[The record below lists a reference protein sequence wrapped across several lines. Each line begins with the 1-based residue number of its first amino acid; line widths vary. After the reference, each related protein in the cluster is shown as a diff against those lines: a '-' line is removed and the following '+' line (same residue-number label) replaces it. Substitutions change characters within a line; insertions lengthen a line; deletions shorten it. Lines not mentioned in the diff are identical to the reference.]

1 MFKFLGNRVVLTAS
15 QVDQVARQPV
25 QRLLP
30 APRSE
35 ENQLK
40 DFHEGLRKLN
50 AAIQRGSKTRAQ
62 LNDFQNQGSWDS
74 FWGGL
79 SGRNDKDLAKLLTEF
94 GASLEVTQSV
104 VQLVTQV
111 HTVNN
116 NVLRGFNDALVREIK
131 RLQED
136 THTLDGNQ
144 HGALVVL
151 YEFKH
156 QIDELLALAEGY
168 EYCRDAVNQ
177 LASAQNKHE
186 TELQALSLAFSNG
199 TRKQEQLNEE
209 SSRQL
214 TQQEEVQRTQRKL
227 VEQVTKLL
235 GGEIQARERLSISTA
250 GSLKEVSDANEA
262 LAQRLERV
270 ESKMDELLKN
280 QQQTHARIEQ
290 LEAQL
295 LAKPG
300 WLRQQA
306 VALVAVVFSSAA
318 LASMFAF

>member
-1 MFKFLGNRVVLTAS
+1 MFNFLGGRVVLTVSPA
-15 QVDQVARQPV
+15 DEVALQPV
-25 QRLLP
+25 QQLLP

-50 AAIQRGSKTRAQ
+50 AAIQRGSKTRAL
-62 LNDFQNQGSWDS
+62 LNDFQSQGSWDS

-79 SGRNDKDLAKLLTEF
+79 SGRNDKDLAKLLSEF

-116 NVLRGFNDALVREIK
+116 NVLRGFNDALVREIE
-131 RLQED
+131 RLQAD
-136 THTLDGNQ
+136 TQTLEGNQ
-144 HGALVVL
+144 NGALVVL

-156 QIDELLALAEGY
+156 QIDELLALADGY
-168 EYCRDAVNQ
+168 EYCRHAVNQ
-177 LASAQNKHE
+177 LATSQNNHE

-199 TRKQEQLNEE
+199 TRKQEQLNAE

-214 TQQEEVQRTQRKL
+214 AQQGEVQRTQQKQ
-227 VEQVTKLL
+227 VERVTKLL
-235 GGEIQARERLSISTA
+235 GSEIQARERLSISTR
-250 GSLKEVSDANEA
+250 GSLKEVSDASES

-270 ESKMDELLKN
+270 ESQMGELLEN
-280 QQQTHARIEQ
+280 QQQTQARIEQ

-306 VALVAVVFSSAA
+306 LALVAVVFSGAA

>member
-1 MFKFLGNRVVLTAS
+1 MFNFLGGRVVL
-15 QVDQVARQPV
+15 VDEVVLHPV
-25 QRLLP
+25 QQLLP

-40 DFHEGLRKLN
+40 DFHEGLQKLN
-50 AAIQRGSKTRAQ
+50 AAIQRGSKTREQ

-79 SGRNDKDLAKLLTEF
+79 SGRNDKDLAKLLTEI

-116 NVLRGFNDALVREIK
+116 NVLRGFNDALVREIE
-131 RLQED
+131 RLQAD
-136 THTLDGNQ
+136 TQTLEGNQ
-144 HGALVVL
+144 SGALVVL

-156 QIDELLALAEGY
+156 QIDELLALADGY
-168 EYCRDAVNQ
+168 EYCRHAVNQ
-177 LASAQNKHE
+177 LAAAQNNHE
-186 TELQALSLAFSNG
+186 KELQVLSLAFSNHS
-199 TRKQEQLNEE
+199 RMQEQLNAA
-209 SSRQL
+209 SSRTFARQG
-214 TQQEEVQRTQRKL
+214 EVQRGQQKQLER
-227 VEQVTKLL
+227 VVKLL
-235 GGEIQARERLSISTA
+235 SSEIQARERLLTSTA
-250 GSLKEVSDANEA
+250 MSLKKASDANRA
-262 LAQRLERV
+262 LVQRLEHV
-270 ESKMDELLKN
+270 ESKMGELLENK
-280 QQQTHARIEQ
+280 QQTQVRIER

-295 LAKPG
+295 LAKQS

-306 VALVAVVFSSAA
+306 MALVAVALSGAA

>member
-1 MFKFLGNRVVLTAS
+1 MFNFLGGKVVLNVTPS
-15 QVDQVARQPV
+15 DEVALQPV
-25 QRLLP
+25 QQLLP

-40 DFHEGLRKLN
+40 DFHEGLQKLN

-62 LNDFQNQGSWDS
+62 LNEFQNQGSWDS

-79 SGRNDKDLAKLLTEF
+79 SGKNDKDLAKLLTEF

-116 NVLRGFNDALVREIK
+116 NVLRGFNDALVREIE

-136 THTLDGNQ
+136 AQTLEGNQ
-144 HGALVVL
+144 NGALVVL

-156 QIDELLALAEGY
+156 QIDELLALADGY
-168 EYCRDAVNQ
+168 EYCKHAVNQ
-177 LASAQNKHE
+177 LATAQNNHE
-186 TELQALSLAFSNG
+186 TQLQALSLAFSNE
-199 TRKQEQLNEE
+199 TRMQEQFNA
-209 SSRQL
+209 SSLRQSA
-214 TQQEEVQRTQRKL
+214 QQGEALGGQQKQ
-227 VEQVTKLL
+227 VERVTKLL
-235 GGEIQARERLSISTA
+235 RSEIQAREHLSNSMTA
-250 GSLKEVSDANEA
+250 SLKEVSDANEV
-262 LAQRLERV
+262 LAQRLERI
-270 ESKMDELLKN
+270 ESKVGELLEN
-280 QQQTHARIEQ
+280 RQQTQTRIEQ

-306 VALVAVVFSSAA
+306 VALVAVVFSGAA
-318 LASMFAF
+318 LASRFVF

>member
-1 MFKFLGNRVVLTAS
+1 MFNFLGGRVVLTVSPA
-15 QVDQVARQPV
+15 DELALQPV
-25 QRLLP
+25 QQLLP

-50 AAIQRGSKTRAQ
+50 AAIQRGSKTRAL
-62 LNDFQNQGSWDS
+62 LNDFQSQGSWDS

-79 SGRNDKDLAKLLTEF
+79 SGRNDKDLAKLLSEF

-116 NVLRGFNDALVREIK
+116 NVLRGFNDALVREIE
-131 RLQED
+131 RLQAD
-136 THTLDGNQ
+136 TQTLEGNQ
-144 HGALVVL
+144 NGALVVL

-156 QIDELLALAEGY
+156 QIDELLALADGY
-168 EYCRDAVNQ
+168 EYCRHAVNQ
-177 LASAQNKHE
+177 LATSQNNHE
-186 TELQALSLAFSNG
+186 TELQALSLVFSNG
-199 TRKQEQLNEE
+199 TRKQEQLNAE

-214 TQQEEVQRTQRKL
+214 AQQGEVQRTQQKQ
-227 VEQVTKLL
+227 VERVTKLL
-235 GGEIQARERLSISTA
+235 GSEIQARERLSISTR
-250 GSLKEVSDANEA
+250 GSLKEVSDASES

-270 ESKMDELLKN
+270 ESQMGELMEN
-280 QQQTHARIEQ
+280 QQQTQARIEQ
-290 LEAQL
+290 LEEQL

-306 VALVAVVFSSAA
+306 VALVAVVFSGAA

>member
-1 MFKFLGNRVVLTAS
+1 MFKFLGNRAVLIGSPA
-15 QVDQVARQPV
+15 DNVAPQPV

-35 ENQLK
+35 ENQLR

-50 AAIQRGSKTRAQ
+50 DAIQRGSKTRAQ
-62 LNDFQNQGSWDS
+62 LNDFQNQDGWDS

-116 NVLRGFNDALVREIK
+116 NVLRGFNDALVREIE
-131 RLQED
+131 RLQAD
-136 THTLDGNQ
+136 TKTLDGNQ
-144 HGALVVL
+144 NGALVVL
-151 YEFKH
+151 YEFKY
-156 QIDELLALAEGY
+156 QIDEQLALADNY
-168 EYCRDAVNQ
+168 EYCLHAVDQ
-177 LASAQNKHE
+177 LATEQNNHE
-186 TELQALSLAFSNG
+186 AKLQALSLAFSDD
-199 TRKQEQLNEE
+199 TRKQEQLNAE

-214 TQQEEVQRTQRKL
+214 AHQEKVQQTQKQL
-227 VEQVTKLL
+227 VEQVATQLD
-235 GGEIQARERLSISTA
+235 GEIQTRERLSISMT
-250 GSLKEVSDANEA
+250 GSLKKVNDASEA
-262 LAQRLERV
+262 LAQRLERA
-270 ESKMDELLKN
+270 ESKMGELLKN
-280 QQQTHARIEQ
+280 QEQTLAQIKQ

-295 LAKPG
+295 LDKPG

-306 VALVAVVFSSAA
+306 VALVAVVLSGVA

>member
-1 MFKFLGNRVVLTAS
+1 MFNFLGGKVVLNVTPS
-15 QVDQVARQPV
+15 DEVALQPV
-25 QRLLP
+25 QQLLP

-40 DFHEGLRKLN
+40 DFHEGLQKLN

-62 LNDFQNQGSWDS
+62 LNEFQNQGSWDS

-79 SGRNDKDLAKLLTEF
+79 SGKNDKDLAKLLTEF

-116 NVLRGFNDALVREIK
+116 NVLRGFNDALVREIE

-136 THTLDGNQ
+136 AQTLEGNQ
-144 HGALVVL
+144 NGALVVL

-156 QIDELLALAEGY
+156 QIDELLALADGY
-168 EYCRDAVNQ
+168 EYCKHAVNQ
-177 LASAQNKHE
+177 LATAQNNHE
-186 TELQALSLAFSNG
+186 TQLQALSLAFSNE
-199 TRKQEQLNEE
+199 TRMQEQFNA
-209 SSRQL
+209 SSLRQSAQL
-214 TQQEEVQRTQRKL
+214 GEALGGQQKQ
-227 VEQVTKLL
+227 VERVTKLL
-235 GGEIQARERLSISTA
+235 RSEVQAREHLSNSMTA
-250 GSLKEVSDANEA
+250 SLKEVSDANEV
-262 LAQRLERV
+262 LAQRLERI
-270 ESKMDELLKN
+270 ESKVGELLEN
-280 QQQTHARIEQ
+280 RQQTQTRIEQ

-306 VALVAVVFSSAA
+306 VALVAVVFSGTA
-318 LASMFAF
+318 LASRFVF